1 MIRVI
6 AFVIV
11 AAAAPLLEA
20 DDLLRL
26 EAAAVRSGSVDAVL
40 EEALPAAV
48 AALTSGDADEDVRRA
63 AVRILDHAG
72 VRAASH
78 VPQLLERL
86 PAIPPETR
94 WRIGRVF
101 VDVMNADPGL
111 TEAFAAMALHHG
123 DAELRLFAV
132 RMLSAAGNVDESVV
146 DLFVKAA
153 ADDASAVRRAAL
165 RALEEHAAADTCAIT
180 LFISKLDDADE
191 NLRLIASRG
200 LGRAGSGAERA
211 VPHLLAAL
219 TAEGELSHIRAEM
232 WRSLLRIAPEDPR
245 IAGPKAHRGHR
256 ADDDEF
262 IPGMRQRLGAALQST
277 AGSGSYES
285 AGMGGSQFFSTRG
298 WRGGEV
304 MIPAF
309 PEARGFGMWTPGGRG
324 GDIYRVTTLEDG
336 GPGSLRH
343 AIESAGG
350 ARIILFEVSGTIHL
364 QRRLDI
370 TSPYL
375 TIAGQSAPGDGIT
388 LAGART
394 EVGANDVILR
404 NLRFRPGSGSATTS
418 DKGLNVREAENII
431 VDRVSA
437 SWAMEEVLSVVES
450 GRVTVQRSFI
460 THPLVAPARRPAGRG
475 FGSLVR
481 GAGPGRQDYAQGS
494 NYSFLNNLWAHCRS
508 RAPRPGNYV
517 HRDIDPVGPL
527 FDFRNNLVYNW
538 GGNRAGDNYDNESVS
553 RYNFIA
559 NYYKPGPDSSGLAA
573 FNNDAP
579 HARAYVAGNVM
590 AGEKPVDQWSLVLN
604 YAEAENRRD
613 NPFYAGIVDTKTA
626 EEAYEYVL
634 ANAGTQPRDAYDR
647 AVVDEV
653 RSGTGTLIDEDHEVG
668 GLPELRPALAP
679 VDSSGNGIPDWWQIR
694 FGISPEGDLNPSGDM
709 NGTGYTDIEEYLN
722 GTDME
727 VFVAYRRDRQ

>member
-1 MIRVI
+1 MRVI
-6 AFVIV
+6 ALAIIAV
-11 AAAAPLLEA
+11 AAPFVNA
-20 DDLLRL
+20 DELFRL
-26 EAAAVRSGSVDAVL
+26 EAAAVSAGTVDAVL
-40 EEALPAAV
+40 DEALPAAM
-48 AALTSGDADEDVRRA
+48 AALTAGDADDDVRRA

-72 VRAASH
+72 ACVASH
-78 VPQLLERL
+78 LPRLLEHL
-86 PAIPPETR
+86 PAMPPETR

-101 VDVMNADPGL
+101 VDALNADPGMSG
-111 TEAFAAMALHHG
+111 AFLDLAQSRD
-123 DAELRLFAV
+123 DAEVRLFAI
-132 RMLSAAGNVDESVV
+132 RILSATGNVDESVI
-146 DLFVKAA
+146 DLFLKAA
-153 ADDASAVRRAAL
+153 ADDVSAVRRAAL
-165 RALEEHAAADTCAIT
+165 RALEENAASDARATA
-180 LFISKLDDADE
+180 LFIRRLDDADE
-191 NLRLIASRG
+191 NIRLIASRG
-200 LGRAGSGAERA
+200 LGRAGPGAETA

-219 TAEGELSHIRAEM
+219 TAEDDFFHIRAET

-245 IAGPKAHRGHR
+245 VAGPEAHRGHR
-256 ADDDEF
+256 ADEDDY
-262 IPGMRQRLGAALQST
+262 IPGMRHRLGAEFQSA
-277 AGSGSYES
+277 AGSESYEP
-285 AGMGGSQFFSTRG
+285 MGLGGGRYFSTRG
-298 WRGGEV
+298 WRGGEA

-324 GDIYRVTTLEDG
+324 GDVYRVTTLEDG
-336 GPGSLRH
+336 GPGSFRH
-343 AIESAGG
+343 AIESAEGP
-350 ARIILFEVSGTIHL
+350 RIILFDVSGTIHL
-364 QRRLDI
+364 RRRLDI
-370 TSPYL
+370 DSPYL
-375 TIAGQSAPGDGIT
+375 TIAGQTAPGDGIT

-394 EVGANDVILR
+394 ELGANDVILR
-404 NLRFRPGSGSATTS
+404 NLRFRPGSRSATRS
-418 DKGLNVREAENII
+418 DKGLNVREADNVI

-460 THPLVAPARRPAGRG
+460 THPLVAPERRPDGRG

-517 HRDIDPVGPL
+517 HRDTDPVGPL

-590 AGEKPVDQWSLVLN
+590 DGEEPVDQWSLVLN
-604 YAEAENRRD
+604 HTGMDNRRD
-613 NPFYAGIVDTKTA
+613 GPFYAGFVETKSA

-634 ANAGTQPRDAYDR
+634 ADAGTIPRDAYDR
-647 AVVDEV
+647 SVVDEV
-653 RSGTGTLIDEDHEVG
+653 RSDSGTLIDEDYEVG
-668 GLPELRPALAP
+668 GLPELRPALPP
-679 VDSSGNGIPDWWQIR
+679 VDTNRNGIPDWWQIKY
-694 FGISPEGDLNPSGDM
+694 GIRPETGLNPSGDM
-709 NGTGYTDIEEYLN
+709 NGTGYTNIEEYLN

-727 VFVAYRRDRQ
+727 VFVAYPRICR